1 MPLAE
6 FLGTTEFNRIGEIP
20 LRLVSY
26 VRISQ
31 AAQKVNHVLPADLH
45 GHHQALTSA

>member
-6 FLGTTEFNRIGEIP
+6 FPDLTEFNRIGEIP

-26 VRISQ
+26 VRESQ
-31 AAQKVNHVLPADLH
+31 AAQKVDHVLLADLH
-45 GHHQALTSA
+45 GYHQGLASA